1 MKNITLNS
9 QLGMQ
14 FFAIAITVNLGFLL
28 GNDNATAQKILQLS
42 EFSQYQGDAK
52 DLKIIP
58 KIVSP
63 EVISENTSSNTDLS
77 NTDLSNTEKVEDIAQ
92 KKPPTQEAE
101 KEDREEADIEL
112 TVVGEI
118 LDQPVFTPFRSE
130 GKVRDATRP
139 VYVINREEIEAQ
151 GARTVKEALRFVP
164 GILPDGTVGTE
175 IGGLSGQFIR
185 GSNTG
190 QVLILLNGRPVNNL
204 GSGGFD
210 LSEITT
216 DIVERVEV
224 LPGGGSTL
232 YGSDAIG
239 GTINIITRRPTKD
252 ITTTTQLRLGSYN
265 LNEQSIQTSGKQGN
279 VSWLL
284 GYNRT
289 RANNNFD
296 YSIPEVDFDGTRE
309 NADVLYNNLNLQ
321 VDAQLSD
328 RQSLSFNTIYLAKD
342 QGVPGGV
349 AIPQISQAAFNS
361 LTDNNRKY
369 TDQVLTDLSWNAK
382 LGKADD
388 SLLTARVYLDFLNTR
403 FDNRTGDIS
412 THQQFDNNQRS
423 LGFQIQHNWQITQ
436 NQNITY
442 GFDYRNVSAKNITRN
457 LADGT
462 ETENY
467 DDSIGQGAVFAKY
480 LVDVIPDVRLNFG
493 LRQDFN
499 SLINGSVT
507 SPAIGARWNLG
518 ETTTLRGNYI
528 RNFRVPTLFNL
539 FSNSPFAQGNPDLKP
554 ERGDSFD
561 IGIDQ
566 QLGDIGLIRFTF
578 FSNTI
583 SDNIAFDFVNSTYEN
598 IGKVR
603 TTGIEL
609 ALNLQLA
616 RNLYFFGN
624 YTANDPRILES
635 SNPAEVDKELRFA
648 GADSINLGLSY
659 ENAQGWY
666 AGVLMRSLGRYPTN
680 NTNTESLPGY
690 TTFDFK
696 LRVPVSKNLAFNG
709 SIENILD
716 RRFQLFPGFPD
727 AGRIVQAGVNYK
739 F

>member
-1 MKNITLNS
+1 MRNIIVSSRWGIQFTLS
-9 QLGMQ
+9 ILTVLG
-14 FFAIAITVNLGFLL
+14 TLS
-28 GNDNATAQKILQLS
+28 GNDNATAQNILQVS
-42 EFSQYQGDAK
+42 EFSQNQGSAK
-52 DLKIIP
+52 DLQI
-58 KIVSP
+58 SP
-63 EVISENTSSNTDLS
+63 EIVPELIPENTSSKA
-77 NTDLSNTEKVEDIAQ
+77 EKIKDIAQ
-92 KKPPTQEAE
+92 ENPPTQEAE

-118 LDQPVFTPFRSE
+118 LDQPIFTPFRRE

-252 ITTTTQLRLGSYN
+252 IVTKAQLRLGSYD

-279 VSWLL
+279 ISWLL

-361 LTDNNRKY
+361 LTDNDRKY
-369 TDQVLTDLSWNAK
+369 TDQVLTDLNWNAK

-423 LGFQIQHNWQITQ
+423 LGFQVQHNWQIAQ
-436 NQNITY
+436 NQNLTY
-442 GFDYRNVSAKNITRN
+442 GFDYRNVSAENITRN
-457 LADGT
+457 LSDGT

-554 ERGDSFD
+554 ERGNSFD

-566 QLGDIGLIRFTF
+566 QLGDIGLLRFTF
-578 FSNTI
+578 FNNTI
-583 SDNIAFDFVNSTYEN
+583 TDNIAYDNVNFTYEN

-603 TTGIEL
+603 TTGVEL

-616 RNLYFFGN
+616 KNFYFSGN

-635 SNPAEVDKELRFA
+635 STPAEVDQELRFA

-659 ENAQGWY
+659 ENPQGWY
-666 AGVLMRSLGRYPTN
+666 AGVLMHSLGSYPTN

-696 LRVPVSKNLAFNG
+696 LRVPVSEKLALNG

>member
-1 MKNITLNS
+1 M
-9 QLGMQ
+9 
-14 FFAIAITVNLGFLL
+14 
-28 GNDNATAQKILQLS
+28 
-42 EFSQYQGDAK
+42 
-52 DLKIIP
+52 
-58 KIVSP
+58 
-63 EVISENTSSNTDLS
+63 
-77 NTDLSNTEKVEDIAQ
+77 
-92 KKPPTQEAE
+92 
-101 KEDREEADIEL
+101 
-112 TVVGEI
+112 
-118 LDQPVFTPFRSE
+118 
-130 GKVRDATRP
+130 
-139 VYVINREEIEAQ
+139 INRKEIEAQ

-204 GSGGFD
+204 GGGGFD

-239 GTINIITRRPTKD
+239 GTINIIT
-252 ITTTTQLRLGSYN
+252 L
-265 LNEQSIQTSGKQGN
+265 
-279 VSWLL
+279 
-284 GYNRT
+284 
-289 RANNNFD
+289 
-296 YSIPEVDFDGTRE
+296 
-309 NADVLYNNLNLQ
+309 
-321 VDAQLSD
+321 
-328 RQSLSFNTIYLAKD
+328 
-342 QGVPGGV
+342 
-349 AIPQISQAAFNS
+349 
-361 LTDNNRKY
+361 
-369 TDQVLTDLSWNAK
+369 
-382 LGKADD
+382 
-388 SLLTARVYLDFLNTR
+388 
-403 FDNRTGDIS
+403 
-412 THQQFDNNQRS
+412 
-423 LGFQIQHNWQITQ
+423 
-436 NQNITY
+436 
-442 GFDYRNVSAKNITRN
+442 
-457 LADGT
+457 
-462 ETENY
+462 
-467 DDSIGQGAVFAKY
+467 
-480 LVDVIPDVRLNFG
+480 
-493 LRQDFN
+493 N

-554 ERGDSFD
+554 ERGNSFD

-566 QLGDIGLIRFTF
+566 QLGDIGLLRFTF
-578 FSNTI
+578 FNNTI
-583 SDNIAFDFVNSTYEN
+583 TDNIAYDNVNFTYEN

-603 TTGIEL
+603 TTGVEL

-616 RNLYFFGN
+616 KNFYFSGN

-635 SNPAEVDKELRFA
+635 STPAEVDQELRFA

-659 ENAQGWY
+659 ENPQGWY
-666 AGVLMRSLGRYPTN
+666 AGVLMHSLGSYPTN

-696 LRVPVSKNLAFNG
+696 LRVPVSENLALNG